1 MEFKQS
7 RKLSEVQYDLR
18 GPVLGRAKQLEAE
31 GHTILKLN
39 IGNPAPFGFEAP
51 DELVQDVIL
60 HLNEA
65 NGYGDSKGLPSAR
78 RAIVQ
83 SYQNRGLTGLDI
95 EDVYIGN
102 GVSELIGMVLNA
114 LVNNGDEVL
123 IPAPDYPLWTG
134 AAALAGGTPVHYR
147 CDEQADWAPDL
158 ADIESKITDRTKAI
172 VIINPNNPTGAVY
185 PQEVVDA
192 MVELARK
199 HGLMVLSDE
208 IYDKILYDGAT
219 HRPTA
224 LSAPDLLTITFNGL
238 SKTYRAAGYRM
249 GWMVI
254 SGPKEHAA
262 DYIQGLEI
270 LANLRLGANVPVQH
284 AIQAA
289 LGGFQSIDRLTEPGG
304 RLWEQ
309 RNRTWELL
317 NQIPGV
323 SCTKPLGAIYAFPRL
338 DPAVYKIADD
348 ERFVMDLLNAEKM
361 LVMHG
366 TAFNWPHP
374 DHFRIV
380 TLPRVEDL
388 EKAIAG
394 LARFLQGYAQ

>member
-18 GPVLGRAKQLEAE
+18 GPVLTRAKQLEAE
-31 GHTILKLN
+31 GHTVLKLN

-60 HLNEA
+60 HLHES

-78 RAIVQ
+78 RAVVQ
-83 SYQNRGLTGLDI
+83 AYQTRGLIGLDI

-114 LVNNGDEVL
+114 LLDHGDEVL

-134 AAALAGGTPVHYR
+134 ATALAGGKPVHYL

-158 ADIESKITDRTKAI
+158 ADIEAKVSERTKAL
-172 VIINPNNPTGAVY
+172 VLINPNNPTGAVY

-192 MVELARK
+192 VVEIARR
-199 HGLMVLSDE
+199 HRLMVLSDE

-219 HRPTA
+219 HRLTA
-224 LSAPDLLTITFNGL
+224 LSAPDLLCITFNGL

-254 SGPKEHAA
+254 SGPKEHAE
-262 DYIQGLEI
+262 DYIEGLEI

-289 LGGFQSIDRLTEPGG
+289 VGGFQSIDRLTEPGG

-338 DPAVYKIADD
+338 DPSVYKIADD

-366 TAFNWPHP
+366 TAFNWPQP

-388 EKAIAG
+388 ERALDG
-394 LARFLQGYAQ
+394 LARFLAGYQQ

>member
-18 GPVLGRAKQLEAE
+18 GPVLTRARQLEAE
-31 GHTILKLN
+31 GHTVLKLN

-51 DELVQDVIL
+51 DELVQDIIL
-60 HLNEA
+60 HLHESH
-65 NGYGDSKGLPSAR
+65 GYGDSKGLPSAR
-78 RAIVQ
+78 RAVVQ
-83 SYQNRGLTGLDI
+83 SYQTRGLTGIDI

-134 AAALAGGTPVHYR
+134 ATALAGGKPVHYL
-147 CDEQADWAPDL
+147 CDEQADWAPDP
-158 ADIESKITDRTKAI
+158 ADIEAKITDRTKAI
-172 VIINPNNPTGAVY
+172 VVINPNNPTGAVY
-185 PQEVVDA
+185 PQEVIDA
-192 MVELARK
+192 VVEIARR
-199 HGLMVLSDE
+199 HRLMILSDE
-208 IYDKILYDGAT
+208 IYDKILYDGAS

-224 LSAPDLLTITFNGL
+224 LSAPDLITITFNGL

-304 RLWEQ
+304 RLYEQ

-323 SCTKPLGAIYAFPRL
+323 SCTKPLGALYAFPRL

-366 TAFNWPHP
+366 TAFNWPQP

-388 EKAIAG
+388 ECAIEG
-394 LARFLQGYAQ
+394 LARFLAGYTQ